1 MPAMVGMKRPV
12 AVLVAAVLVLLVAAP
27 AVLASPVPPS
37 TPAAAPS
44 GEIDASRLLV
54 TYEQPVGTQAAVA
67 SLQDSGIVPLDSDVE
82 LAAPASVSP
91 ATSAVQVF
99 DFGDADTA
107 AAAASSLAD
116 QPGVVSVEPDVL
128 IRPAHHTGSVMPS
141 SWWLQND
148 GAEKDGVEGR
158 RGADIGAPHAW
169 HEATG
174 DGIVVAVIDT
184 GVDISHPALRDRLW
198 VNPGERRDG
207 TDTDGNGFVDDLHGW
222 NFAQD
227 NGQLFVSAVAD
238 AHGTHVAG
246 VIVGA
251 PHEASGSAGAAPDAR
266 VMVLRF
272 IDGDA
277 GRTSDAIA
285 AIRYAVMNGA
295 DVINASWGS
304 AQPSNA
310 LRTVLQEI
318 DLPVVV
324 SAGNAGVAIEDEP
337 IYPAAWDIDNVI
349 SVAATEHT
357 GALAPFSTYSR
368 DRVTVAAPGVR
379 IAGPYPGGRYALAS
393 GTSQAAPLVSA
404 ILAMALERHPGLMGA
419 ELADAV
425 RATVRPLSAAAETRS
440 GGLARA
446 PALLDHLGTR
456 FPACSSG
463 GEVAFSDVRAGSV
476 HHDAVACMVAFEVTR
491 GVTSTRYG
499 SELGLTRA
507 QVTTMVARALDRAA
521 RSPAVPEVA
530 RFTDVA
536 EDSTHRDAI
545 EALGAAGIV
554 HGTSATTFSPSRT
567 VTRAELAGVVA
578 RAAEYAAEGEV
589 RAATASFV
597 DLAGIDDTEAIDKAA
612 WLRIVLGQP
621 DGRFEP
627 DEPVRRDQAASMV
640 SRLLDRWVQQGILDA
655 A

>member
-12 AVLVAAVLVLLVAAP
+12 AVLVAAILVLLVAAP
-27 AVLASPVPPS
+27 AVLASPERS
-37 TPAAAPS
+37 AAAPI
-44 GEIDASRLLV
+44 GDADDARLLV
-54 TYEQPVGTQAAVA
+54 TYEQPVGTQAALA
-67 SLQDSGIVPLDSDVE
+67 ALQASGIVPLGSDVE
-82 LAAPASVSP
+82 VAATPTVADT
-91 ATSAVQVF
+91 ASAVQVF
-99 DFGDADTA
+99 DFGDADVA
-107 AAAASSLAD
+107 ARAAASLEG
-116 QPGVVSVEPDVL
+116 QPGVVSVEPDVT
-128 IRPAHHTGSVMPS
+128 IHRMGTSDATSTAG
-141 SWWLQND
+141 WWLAND
-148 GAEKDGVEGR
+148 GGEVGGVEGR
-158 RGADIGAPHAW
+158 RGADVGAQQAW
-169 HEATG
+169 AHATG
-174 DGIVVAVIDT
+174 KDVVVAVLDT
-184 GVDISHPALRDRLW
+184 GVDIGHPAFQGRLW
-198 VNPGERRDG
+198 ENPGERLDG
-207 TDTDGNGFVDDLHGW
+207 TDTNGNGYVDDLYGW
-222 NFAQD
+222 NFAGDDDQV
-227 NGQLFVSAVAD
+227 FVSAETD
-238 AHGTHVAG
+238 FHGTHVAG
-246 VIVGA
+246 LIVGA
-251 PHEASGSAGAAPDAR
+251 PHASSGATGAAPGAK

-277 GRTSDAIA
+277 GRTSDAIS
-285 AIRYAVMNGA
+285 AIRYAVVNGA

-304 AQPSNA
+304 SQPSNA
-310 LRTVLQEI
+310 LKTVLEEI
-318 DLPVVV
+318 ELPVVV
-324 SAGNAGVAIEDEP
+324 SAGNTGAALEDVP
-337 IYPAAWDIDNVI
+337 TYPAAWDIDNVI
-349 SVAATEHT
+349 SVAAIEHT
-357 GALAPFSTYSR
+357 GALAAFSAYSR
-368 DRVTVAAPGVR
+368 DRVAVAAPGVR
-379 IAGPYPGGRYALAS
+379 IAGPYPGGRYALGS
-393 GTSQAAPLVSA
+393 GTSQSAPLVSA
-404 ILAMALERHPGLMGA
+404 SVAMALERHPHLTGA
-419 ELADAV
+419 EVAAAL
-425 RATVRPLSAAAETRS
+425 RATVRPLSSVAETRS
-440 GGLARA
+440 GGVARA

-456 FPACSSG
+456 VPACGDS

-536 EDSTHRDAI
+536 EDSPHRDAI

-655 A
+655 V